1 MYTEVMKVVKT
12 EDSLESLDVDK
23 NMEVKK
29 EYDQLVASHGQL
41 SAPEESKT
49 ELESKLLDEALREA
63 LRRSQTSSSTDGM
76 PGTHDQLKHENTTFG
91 CTLCLED
98 FPCEEEYN
106 AHMDMHFQISDAD
119 TSCVTS
125 QVCEAGAAVSSG
137 WHSGLIELKH
147 AVQSL
152 DDCHPSTD
160 LASPSVPKSSAH
172 LATKEIKTMKENN
185 QLHDQSSDSNIKSK
199 KDIKIFKN
207 CVVQLCDILKSRKF
221 VNSRNRLV
229 DTASTE
235 SHCQT
240 SANDVI
246 TTQNK
251 RINISNTLKSETD
264 CLNIQFNS
272 GVLGTNTI
280 KKWFS
285 CDICKVVFKQKKLL
299 REHKKSH
306 AEKATFTCKLC
317 QYKSAYKVP
326 CLAAP
331 LATKEDLPDK
341 TYNNKLDIKLFAH
354 CVVKLYDV
362 LRKPDK
368 LRTSTKSH
376 CETSASDVTGAQKKL
391 MKSYTSQ
398 CETHRLCNDNK
409 LQFSKSAVNSLHAR
423 NAKRFTCD
431 VCRTTFKQNKFLVQH
446 IKTHTERKMFTCELC
461 QYQSVFKGNVS
472 RHMQTH
478 SRKKPYS
485 CEICEYK
492 SARNCHLQQHMRT
505 HTGERPYSCDICGHA
520 SAHKYRLV
528 IHMRSHTGEKRYS
541 CNLCQF
547 KSNRKFNLVQHMR
560 THTGEKPF
568 SCNFCKY
575 ASVRSSHLVQHMRTH
590 TGERRL

>member
-160 LASPSVPKSSAH
+160 LASPS
-172 LATKEIKTMKENN
+172 
-185 QLHDQSSDSNIKSK
+185 
-199 KDIKIFKN
+199 
-207 CVVQLCDILKSRKF
+207 
-221 VNSRNRLV
+221 
-229 DTASTE
+229 
-235 SHCQT
+235 
-240 SANDVI
+240 
-246 TTQNK
+246 
-251 RINISNTLKSETD
+251 
-264 CLNIQFNS
+264 
-272 GVLGTNTI
+272 
-280 KKWFS
+280 
-285 CDICKVVFKQKKLL
+285 
-299 REHKKSH
+299 
-306 AEKATFTCKLC
+306 
-317 QYKSAYKVP
+317 VP

>member
-317 QYKSAYKVP
+317 QYKSAYK
-326 CLAAP
+326 
-331 LATKEDLPDK
+331 
-341 TYNNKLDIKLFAH
+341 
-354 CVVKLYDV
+354 
-362 LRKPDK
+362 
-368 LRTSTKSH
+368 
-376 CETSASDVTGAQKKL
+376 G
-391 MKSYTSQ
+391 
-398 CETHRLCNDNK
+398 
-409 LQFSKSAVNSLHAR
+409 
-423 NAKRFTCD
+423 
-431 VCRTTFKQNKFLVQH
+431 
-446 IKTHTERKMFTCELC
+446 
-461 QYQSVFKGNVS
+461 
-472 RHMQTH
+472 
-478 SRKKPYS
+478 
-485 CEICEYK
+485 
-492 SARNCHLQQHMRT
+492 
-505 HTGERPYSCDICGHA
+505 
-520 SAHKYRLV
+520 
-528 IHMRSHTGEKRYS
+528 
-541 CNLCQF
+541 
-547 KSNRKFNLVQHMR
+547 NLVKHMR

-568 SCNFCKY
+568 SCNVCEYKTAY
-575 ASVRSSHLVQHMRTH
+575 SNHLVGHMRTH
-590 TGERRL
+590 TGEKPFNCKSCDYKCADKSCLTTHMRIHTGEKPYYCEFCQFKCTRSGGLVVHMRTHTGEKPYLCKLCEYRCADNGTLVKHVRTHTLL